1 MRSGFP
7 GTDFGAFEGGVR
19 YVVFTQKLW
28 GSAHHIK
35 KGTQGF
41 SDVEGK
47 LVKGFRR

>member
-1 MRSGFP
+1 M
-7 GTDFGAFEGGVR
+7 R

-28 GSAHHIK
+28 DSAHHIK
-35 KGTQGF
+35 KGTQEL

>member
-7 GTDFGAFEGGVR
+7 STYFGE
-19 YVVFTQKLW
+19 LW
-28 GSAHHIK
+28 DSAHHIK
-35 KGTQGF
+35 KGTQEV